1 MSAPL
6 STSSFTAAQEDFLQS
21 TIGDHPQ
28 ATAMLIAALVIII
41 LVLAYM
47 CYTSKPA
54 TKSTFCTP
62 CLPYG
67 NGAHVAH
74 ISEHTHT
81 GASDRGNTLNAHMK
95 RRKDQYGRKDGFTGS
110 GTVSGGK
117 CGAWDAEAIAEASA
131 LGPQGLGGLASDTSY
146 GAMFDGWDTGS
157 ADTGDD
163 GTVTKT
169 NGVFNDAVA
178 DDDL

>member
-6 STSSFTAAQEDFLQS
+6 LTSSFAAAQEDFLQS

-28 ATAMLIAALVIII
+28 ATAMLIAALVVIIF
-41 LVLAYM
+41 VLAYM
-47 CYTSKPA
+47 WYTSKPD

-62 CLPYG
+62 SHG
-67 NGAHVAH
+67 NGAYVAH
-74 ISEHTHT
+74 ISEHD
-81 GASDRGNTLNAHMK
+81 GLGSKDRGDTFKAHMK
-95 RRKDQYGRKDGFTGS
+95 RRKDHYGRKDGFTGS